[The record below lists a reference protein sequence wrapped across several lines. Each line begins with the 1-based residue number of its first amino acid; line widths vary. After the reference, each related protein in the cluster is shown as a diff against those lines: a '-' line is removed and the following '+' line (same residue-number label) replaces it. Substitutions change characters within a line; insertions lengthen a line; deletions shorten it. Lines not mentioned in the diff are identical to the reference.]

1 MHGYQ
6 GVKGTAFPIPIGNS
20 SSWDTTM
27 LYSIGRVIATEA
39 RAHGVHFILGP
50 NLDLAHEIRWGR
62 VEETFGEDPYLT
74 SRLGVNLVKGMQGND
89 LRYNNTVASEPKHF
103 GIHGIPESGTNASS
117 VNISEREARSFH
129 LYTFEKAVKEGH
141 AQGVMAAYHD
151 IDGIP
156 CVANEWLLSKILREE
171 WGFDG
176 IVVSDLG
183 AIRRQV
189 NDHHTA
195 VDTEDAVVKSLKAG
209 YAVLRFPLR

>member
-1 MHGYQ
+1 MH
-6 GVKGTAFPIPIGNS
+6 
-20 SSWDTTM
+20 
-27 LYSIGRVIATEA
+27 L
-39 RAHGVHFILGP
+39 
-50 NLDLAHEIRWGR
+50 
-62 VEETFGEDPYLT
+62 
-74 SRLGVNLVKGMQGND
+74 
-89 LRYNNTVASEPKHF
+89 
-103 GIHGIPESGTNASS
+103 ESGTNASS
-117 VNISEREARSFH
+117 VNIGEREARSFH

-195 VDTEDAVVKSLKAG
+195 VDMKMLSLNLLKPG
-209 YAVLRFPLR
+209 

>member
-1 MHGYQ
+1 M
-6 GVKGTAFPIPIGNS
+6 
-20 SSWDTTM
+20 
-27 LYSIGRVIATEA
+27 
-39 RAHGVHFILGP
+39 
-50 NLDLAHEIRWGR
+50 
-62 VEETFGEDPYLT
+62 
-74 SRLGVNLVKGMQGND
+74 
-89 LRYNNTVASEPKHF
+89 
-103 GIHGIPESGTNASS
+103 
-117 VNISEREARSFH
+117 
-129 LYTFEKAVKEGH
+129 KEGH

-195 VDTEDAVVKSLKAG
+195 VDTEDAVVKSLQAG
-209 YAVLRFPLR
+209 LNMQFYDFPYDDFP